1 MNDRLEKLACMKRL
15 HDALS
20 EAIAALESGRDAD
33 VEYRSPEHGWHCY
46 PWLDSVEH
54 RSTIK
59 PREVWVNE
67 YPDGLNY
74 EGLRRKFYDSREI
87 ADACARDS
95 RIRCTRFVEAPNDEP

>member
-1 MNDRLEKLACMKRL
+1 MNDMNDRLEKLACMKRL

-33 VEYRSPEHGWHCY
+33 VEYRYPEHAWHRY

-54 RSTIK
+54 RCTIK

-67 YPDGLNY
+67 YVGGLA
-74 EGLRRKFYDSREI
+74 GAFDSRRD
-87 ADACARDS
+87 ADEHATPH

>member
-1 MNDRLEKLACMKRL
+1 MNDMNDRLEKLACMKRL

-33 VEYRSPEHGWHCY
+33 VEYRYPEHAWHRY

-54 RSTIK
+54 RCTIK

-67 YPDGLNY
+67 YSG
-74 EGLRRKFYDSREI
+74 DSWAMCRTREE
-87 ADACARDS
+87 ADKRARSS
-95 RIRCTRFVEAPNDEP
+95 RIRCIRFVEAPNDEP

>member
-33 VEYRSPEHGWHCY
+33 VEYRYPEHGWHRY
-46 PWLDSVEH
+46 LWLGSVEH
-54 RSTIK
+54 RCTIK

-67 YPDGLNY
+67 YPG
-74 EGLRRKFYDSREI
+74 GGRKFYDSRDV

-95 RIRCTRFVEAPNDEP
+95 RIRCTRFVEAPDDEP

>member
-1 MNDRLEKLACMKRL
+1 MNDMNDRLEKLACMKRL

-33 VEYRSPEHGWHCY
+33 VEYRYFEHAWHRY
-46 PWLDSVEH
+46 QWLDTEH
-54 RSTIK
+54 RDYRCTIK

-67 YPDGLNY
+67 YSDDKWAAW
-74 EGLRRKFYDSREI
+74 RTREE
-87 ADACARDS
+87 ADKRAMSD

>member
-1 MNDRLEKLACMKRL
+1 MNDMNDRLEKLACMKRL

-33 VEYRSPEHGWHCY
+33 VEYRYPEHGWHCY

-54 RSTIK
+54 RCTIK
-59 PREVWVNE
+59 LREVWVNE
-67 YPDGLNY
+67 YSCGKWAAWLT
-74 EGLRRKFYDSREI
+74 RED
-87 ADACARDS
+87 ADKRAMSD